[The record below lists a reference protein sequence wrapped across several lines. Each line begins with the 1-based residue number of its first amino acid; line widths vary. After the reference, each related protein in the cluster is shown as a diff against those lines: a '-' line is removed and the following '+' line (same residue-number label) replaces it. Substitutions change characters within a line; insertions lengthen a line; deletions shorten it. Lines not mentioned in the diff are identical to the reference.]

1 MPSDS
6 LEDRIR
12 ELCAKV
18 SAAKDTDDLESI
30 LLELK
35 AALHEHSL
43 RTKELIAERTRMLN
57 PTVFRLG
64 NR

>member
-12 ELCAKV
+12 ELCVKV
-18 SAAKDTDDLESI
+18 IATKDGDDLDPT

-43 RTKELIAERTRMLN
+43 RNKELLAERTRMLN
-57 PTVFRLG
+57 PNV
-64 NR
+64 